1 MLDFIANY
9 FCMLFYI
16 SRTESAVNQAR
27 PINLIITLQILDD
40 YANIILAW
48 RPANVNGSHL
58 DSAL

>member
-27 PINLIITLQILDD
+27 PINLIITLRMITQ
-40 YANIILAW
+40 NIILAW